1 MIEIWPNYEKQC
13 HVKVERQIANEKT
26 YNKSRKIATTYQVG
40 DYVDIINVDTTVGAN
55 KKLISKYNI
64 NPYVVNKVLGAD
76 RYVETDI
83 SGIQNG

>member
-40 DYVDIINVDTTVGAN
+40 DYVDIINEDTTVGAN
-55 KKLISKYNI
+55 KKLISKY
-64 NPYVVNKVLGAD
+64 KSLCC
-76 RYVETDI
+76 E
-83 SGIQNG
+83 